1 MNRSTKKQNKTNLPA
16 RRITKKNENKLK
28 DRHVPSLP
36 GWNRKSLLFSL
47 IFLLAPSL
55 FFQSFLFSFF
65 NLPSNGSKK
74 IYYSWMCF
82 QLLLFPRFVW
92 LGSERE
98 RERKKKERRVYVG
111 DLWILLCAATAIYLH
126 SGSGGSKAV
135 RGFVL
140 SSFFYRR
147 TRYPPTMVHA
157 TQPSSPFWKN
167 ERRGFSSSAKKIV
180 DKKYRCTVYFFPRLC
195 KCGKIFVCKSYLLTI
210 CTTFRCLNP
219 RFPSSTDIFLC
230 TQDPTKTN
238 LGLFFLFLSLSC

>member
-1 MNRSTKKQNKTNLPA
+1 M
-16 RRITKKNENKLK
+16 
-28 DRHVPSLP
+28 SLP
-36 GWNRKSLLFSL
+36 FQDETGRAFF
-47 IFLLAPSL
+47 FLSSFYWLQVC
-55 FFQSFLFSFF
+55 FFNHFCFLFSIC
-65 NLPSNGSKK
+65 PQMEAKK
-74 IYYSWMCF
+74 FIILECVFSCCCF
-82 QLLLFPRFVW
+82 PDLCDWGVK
-92 LGSERE
+92 ERE
-98 RERKKKERRVYVG
+98 REGEKRRVYVG

-230 TQDPTKTN
+230 TQDLTKTN